1 MADSIN
7 NNAVFQLTG
16 VLSQSGTSVTVSA
29 DINNGGVVSL
39 TNADILLSNQNG
51 TKFERVMA
59 NVSAGTM
66 TIVSRGITKSQVF
79 ATDTNLQYEWRPGTI
94 CTVTLFASST
104 FDAAGDNTLTGINTF
119 AGKIL
124 FSGATNSGL
133 TVNNLTTTQRDALV
147 SPTNGTIIYNTTAGE
162 FQIRQGGAWVTMGS
176 GSTQPNASPTVAGK
190 VEIGTQTEVDAGT
203 DTGGTGAILS
213 VIPSTFNQGIT
224 NKIASQATAE
234 AGTDNTKIMTPLS
247 TKQAITKSVKF

>member
-59 NVSAGTM
+59 NISAGTM

-147 SPTNGTIIYNTTAGE
+147 SPTNGTIIYNTTVGE

-190 VEIGTQTEVDAGT
+190 VQE
-203 DTGGTGAILS
+203 
-213 VIPSTFNQGIT
+213 
-224 NKIASQATAE
+224 AT
-234 AGTDNTKIMTPLS
+234 S
-247 TKQAITKSVKF
+247 